1 MNVFLW
7 FSLLI
12 PGRFWTNNGPV
23 STIAA
28 KSDCLYLDADGQKR
42 TNLTLQSFFLW
53 PISCDG
59 KLNGYKPSTRL
70 WLQWHFLEGDTCNC
84 INVASVTVLQG
95 VCVLIALLMRLF
107 RSFAPPQPP
116 FCSCV
121 WGLTRSWAQG
131 AMKSAFMA
139 RRRFSSFA
147 ETLSLGSKMMSLVS
161 RKIMAAPLSVF
172 F

>member
-1 MNVFLW
+1 MFI
-7 FSLLI
+7 LI
-12 PGRFWTNNGPV
+12 
-23 STIAA
+23 
-28 KSDCLYLDADGQKR
+28 DC
-42 TNLTLQSFFLW
+42 TNLTHHPFFLC

-59 KLNGYKPSTRL
+59 KLDGYKPYTWL

-121 WGLTRSWAQG
+121 WGLTRSWAQR

-139 RRRFSSFA
+139 RRRFSSLA
-147 ETLSLGSKMMSLVS
+147 ETLSLESKNYVS
-161 RKIMAAPLSVF
+161 RVEEEENGCKQF
-172 F
+172 FVCLFVCFKRH